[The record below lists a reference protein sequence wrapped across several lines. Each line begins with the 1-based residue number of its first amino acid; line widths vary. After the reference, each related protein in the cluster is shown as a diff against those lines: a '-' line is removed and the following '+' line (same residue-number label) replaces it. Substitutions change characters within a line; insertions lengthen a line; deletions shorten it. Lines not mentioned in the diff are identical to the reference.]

1 MAPMCIPPQVASWLV
16 QPFLQCLL
24 VCPPHSGA
32 MLVAVSCIC
41 VMRPEKLLGSCC
53 MDVTE
58 LNKELKNRNLLPLLW
73 SPASHLFKIEMYF
86 TLHVLLLYMPSVLL
100 PSVLWHCWLGGRKG
114 IRPVVGVGVWL
125 SVWSKVQTCIWPSW
139 CHCHSLSLASLK
151 SRLVLPFWYR
161 LTWVVSDKGPLNGC
175 VWVCVSTCIRHPY
188 WGWPCWNFITDF
200 TFIQKTPVRG
210 LSCSIVCTMMACGRR
225 MDRWTQIPC
234 QHSFTL
240 YKWKIARFDCDDYSL
255 VVVWI
260 MEGVCKSQNVPYLLY
275 TDGACFIRKYGSP
288 VECLDLHYV
297 FMH

>member
-1 MAPMCIPPQVASWLV
+1 LT
-16 QPFLQCLL
+16 LL
-24 VCPPHSGA
+24 VGRQEGH
-32 MLVAVSCIC
+32 
-41 VMRPEKLLGSCC
+41 
-53 MDVTE
+53 
-58 LNKELKNRNLLPLLW
+58 
-73 SPASHLFKIEMYF
+73 PA
-86 TLHVLLLYMPSVLL
+86 
-100 PSVLWHCWLGGRKG
+100 CGG
-114 IRPVVGVGVWL
+114 GVGVVVCL
-125 SVWSKVQTCIWPSW
+125 EQGADLHMAQLMPLPLT
-139 CHCHSLSLASLK
+139 ASLK

-175 VWVCVSTCIRHPY
+175 VCVCVCVSTCIRHPY

-260 MEGVCKSQNVPYLLY
+260 MEGVCKAKMFPTYYTQMGHVLSENMAVLLNVLICIMYSCISKPISQQH
-275 TDGACFIRKYGSP
+275 CR
-288 VECLDLHYV
+288 
-297 FMH
+297 